1 VDREAVARARR
12 REQALENLEFERE
25 RETALAGQLGD
36 IVIEAHGWRTDQEL
50 LSQLE
55 PEEARA
61 LRDADFVALPP
72 DESQAA
78 ELEEEIVR
86 LEGELEECGL
96 RQRAYARFLEALGD

>member
-1 VDREAVARARR
+1 VDREAIARARR

-36 IVIEAHGWRTDQEL
+36 ILIEAHGWRSDREL

-55 PEEARA
+55 PEQAQA
-61 LRDADFVALPP
+61 LRDAAFEAVPP
-72 DESQAA
+72 DEPELA

-86 LEGELEECGL
+86 LEEELAECGL
-96 RQRAYARFLEALGD
+96 RQRAYERYLEALGE

>member
-1 VDREAVARARR
+1 MDREAVARARR

-25 RETALAGQLGD
+25 RETALAGQLGE
-36 IVIEAHGWRTDQEL
+36 VLIEAHGWRSDREL

-55 PEEARA
+55 PEQARA
-61 LRDADFVALPP
+61 LRDAAFEALPP
-72 DESQAA
+72 DESQVA

-96 RQRAYARFLEALGD
+96 RQRAYERYLEVLGD

>member
-1 VDREAVARARR
+1 MDREAVARARR

-36 IVIEAHGWRTDQEL
+36 ILIEAHGWRSDREL

-61 LRDADFVALPP
+61 LRDAAFEALPP
-72 DESQAA
+72 DESQVA

-96 RQRAYARFLEALGD
+96 RQRAYEHYLAALGD